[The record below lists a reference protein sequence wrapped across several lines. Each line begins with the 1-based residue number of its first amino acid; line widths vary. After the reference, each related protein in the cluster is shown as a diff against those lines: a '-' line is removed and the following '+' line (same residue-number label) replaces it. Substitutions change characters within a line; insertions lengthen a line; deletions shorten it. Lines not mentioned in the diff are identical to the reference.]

1 MQKIAVVQ
9 YKARPERADENQR
22 LIENVMD
29 ELERDDPGGVRY
41 AAFRLDGDTF
51 LHVVVN
57 EDDRDVLPSTPAFQ
71 EFQRE
76 LPDRMVPGTLT
87 RTTATLVGAYR
98 VLPTHPA
105 QATTTAN

>member
-9 YKARPERADENQR
+9 YKARPEHADENQR
-22 LIENVMD
+22 LIEDVMA
-29 ELERDDPGGVRY
+29 ELGRDDPGGVHY
-41 AAFRLDGDTF
+41 AAFRLDGDAF

-76 LPDRMVPGTLT
+76 LPARMIPGTLT
-87 RTTATLVGAYR
+87 RTAATLIGAYGR
-98 VLPTHPA
+98 TP
-105 QATTTAN
+105 TTTATTS